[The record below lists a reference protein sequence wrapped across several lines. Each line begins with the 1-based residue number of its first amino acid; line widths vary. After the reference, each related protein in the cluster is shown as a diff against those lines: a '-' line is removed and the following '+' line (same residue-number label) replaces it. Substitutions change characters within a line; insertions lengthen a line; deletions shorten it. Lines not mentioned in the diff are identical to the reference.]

1 MTMKILVAIDGSRY
15 GEAALAHALDL
26 RARLA
31 APAELTLIHVA
42 LAAPPRAA
50 GAVGAEILEGY
61 YRHEHDAALEVARER
76 LAAAGCTAAEI
87 TVVGSPGRLIAEH
100 ANSGRFDMVVMG
112 SHGQGALAGLLLG
125 STVSAVLSLTKI
137 PLLIVR

>member
-1 MTMKILVAIDGSRY
+1 MMKILIAIDGSRY

-26 RARLA
+26 RARFA
-31 APAELTLIHVA
+31 VPVELTLIHVA

-50 GAVGAEILEGY
+50 GAVGAEIIEGY
-61 YRHEHDAALEVARER
+61 YRKEHDSALESARER
-76 LAAAGCTAAEI
+76 LAAVACTAAEI
-87 TVVGSPGRLIAEH
+87 TAVGSPGRLIAEH
-100 ANSGRFDMVVMG
+100 ANSGRFDLVVMG